1 MNRSVRIG
9 TYGFCYPPYEAA
21 VEAAVTAEKKG
32 YEFVTYWD
40 QTNGYYPSA
49 IHTPEFTPLA
59 EILPSHDAFFDSGPL
74 ISAAGQRTSDI
85 GFVYGVIDS
94 VRRPPHNLAQT
105 MLTLDHATHG
115 RTATI
120 VATGEQKQMR
130 PYGISRKGAGDKLWD
145 LVHIV
150 KLFCRSSEPVSY
162 EGRHY
167 KLDRA
172 MISLEPFSPSG
183 PKLWVAG
190 ATPDVTYLAGTLADG
205 WVAAAPGYA
214 GADPGFVS
222 AKVKEIHE
230 HARAAGRDPSEISIC
245 LMPACL
251 VHEDPDALDQI
262 RDNLPLRWITNM
274 FVPNSNVYSTWGLVH
289 PFGENWEYSRSLVP
303 YQFSREEAL
312 DICHRTPREA
322 VDKAWFVGTVEQVVS
337 MMEPYVAAG
346 VTDILLC
353 NWAPFGGFVDY
364 TDDLH
369 RALRAEWSDGA
380 RQPRD
385 AVAEV

>member
-1 MNRSVRIG
+1 MTRRVRIG
-9 TYGFCYPPYEAA
+9 TFGFCYPPFEAA
-21 VEAAVTAEKKG
+21 IQAAVTAEGKG
-32 YEFVTYWD
+32 YEFVAYWD

-49 IHTPEFTPLA
+49 MHTPEFTALA
-59 EILPSHDAFFDSGPL
+59 QVLPDHDAFFDSGPL
-74 ISAAGQRTSDI
+74 ISAAGQRTAEI

-115 RTATI
+115 RTTTI

-130 PYGISRKGAGDKLWD
+130 PYGVSRKGAGDKLWD
-145 LVHIV
+145 LVHMV
-150 KLFCRSSEPVSY
+150 KLLCQSSEPVSY
-162 EGRHY
+162 EGRIY
-167 KLDRA
+167 KMDRA
-172 MISLEPFSPSG
+172 LISLEPFSGSA

-190 ATPDVTYLAGTLADG
+190 GTADATYLAGTLADG
-205 WVAAAPGYA
+205 WVAAAPGYSE
-214 GADPGFVS
+214 ADPGFVK
-222 AKVKEIHE
+222 AKVREVHE
-230 HARAAGRDPSEISIC
+230 HARAAGRDPSSIDIC
-245 LMPACL
+245 LMAACL
-251 VHEDPDALDQI
+251 VDEDPGALNLI

-274 FVPNSNVYSTWGLVH
+274 FVTNSNVYSSWGLVH
-289 PFGENWEYSRSLVP
+289 PFGENWGYSQKLIP
-303 YQFSREEAL
+303 YQFSLEEAL

-322 VDKAWFVGTVEQVVS
+322 VDKAWFVGNVEQVVS

-369 RALRAEWSDGA
+369 RALRAEWSDRA
-380 RQPRD
+380 VQMDD
-385 AVAEV
+385 AGAEV